1 MDRYHLRFQ
10 KFQKNITKEI
20 VVFSI
25 GNIKSRTPS
34 VGYFILHCYDVHGD
48 EILVNNAPVYT
59 SNRFVITSSY
69 REYLQEFELE
79 EDVLHDTF
87 KFQFELVFIGV
98 TSENPVFFNRVMFEE
113 APHTVYHK
121 PEEAYDKAAV
131 RFMNNNYVELFK
143 QDGTS
148 LQVIRPNRDDFNTD
162 YITKSE
168 ATILAPHLPNEP
180 VTDTADKLMM
190 EYINQTE
197 QSISYKR

>member
-34 VGYFILHCYDVHGD
+34 VAYFILHCYDLQD
-48 EILVNNAPVYT
+48 NEILVNNAPVYT

-180 VTDTADKLMM
+180 VTDTSDKLMM

>member
-34 VGYFILHCYDVHGD
+34 VAYFVLHCYDLHGD

-69 REYLQEFELE
+69 REYLQEFELD